1 MQKIPN
7 AAWWGCVW
15 DVSTPQH
22 PLSSGAHGWA
32 HPAPPRDPR
41 CGHPTVGIHRG
52 TGFGIP
58 PGADTEVMM
67 DLGWDAGT
75 VPRSGDIP
83 VPGTRTIVPG
93 GSGSPRCLEAEGC
106 EVGAET
112 PRRGAGAPKQSPSVC
127 AHRGPVSTMGLLF
140 ATVGTEVIS
149 RPRWRSGEGV
159 PSLGKTQPRTT

>member
-1 MQKIPN
+1 MGMLLFIPESEPGLGRCKKSQVLRGG
-7 AAWWGCVW
+7 AVFGMRA
-15 DVSTPQH
+15 

-41 CGHPTVGIHRG
+41 CGHPTAGIHRG

-127 AHRGPVSTMGLLF
+127 AH
-140 ATVGTEVIS
+140 
-149 RPRWRSGEGV
+149 
-159 PSLGKTQPRTT
+159 